1 MSEDE
6 AFLRRSAAAF
16 RAAELL
22 VEAYRRAVEEEGG
35 SIEWAEVDEAYFA
48 AREALGLP
56 ELK

>member
-22 VEAYRRAVEEEGG
+22 VEAYRRAAEEGG
-35 SIEWAEVDEAYFA
+35 SIEWSDVDEAYVA
-48 AREALGLP
+48 AREALDLP
-56 ELK
+56 ESE